1 MSSKIF
7 LKSFTLVSEEDEALF
22 MRDIKSTCYNT
33 LYPYKIFSLK
43 DFYDIEFAPITIFY
57 GGNGCGKTTLL
68 NVISE
73 KLKLKRLSPF
83 NVSPLFEHF
92 VDGCSYEGRIPS
104 KSRILTSD
112 DVFDYLLNIR
122 NLNMGI
128 DTQREELFKEWQRL
142 KNSSIDFDPLTSI
155 SEYDKWLDRAK
166 NKKLSGSEFVRRKL
180 GTNVDMYSNGE
191 SALKFWAEQID
202 SDALYLLDE
211 PIAGVDPAARD
222 YVIRTIIN
230 NYSPTSTVIISTHL
244 IADVEQILSDFVF
257 INKGQIVM
265 EGSVAETRESKKALT
280 NYLGRCLDAK
290 KIIFA

>member
-22 MRDIKSTCYNT
+22 MRDMKSTCYNT

-43 DFYDIEFAPITIFY
+43 DFYDIEFSPITIFY

-83 NVSPLFEHF
+83 NVSPFFEYF
-92 VDGCSYEGRIPS
+92 VDGCSYEGWIPS

-142 KNSSIDFDPLTSI
+142 KNSSIDFDPLTSF

-166 NKKLSGSEFVRRKL
+166 NKKLSRSEFVRRKL

-211 PIAGVDPAARD
+211 PENSLSITKQKELTEFLQDSAENFGCQFV
-222 YVIRTIIN
+222 
-230 NYSPTSTVIISTHL
+230 ISTHSPIL
-244 IADVEQILSDFVF
+244 LSIEGAKIYDIDAFPVECKKWTELENVKAYFNF
-257 INKGQIVM
+257 FWENR
-265 EGSVAETRESKKALT
+265 AEFTE
-280 NYLGRCLDAK
+280 
-290 KIIFA
+290 